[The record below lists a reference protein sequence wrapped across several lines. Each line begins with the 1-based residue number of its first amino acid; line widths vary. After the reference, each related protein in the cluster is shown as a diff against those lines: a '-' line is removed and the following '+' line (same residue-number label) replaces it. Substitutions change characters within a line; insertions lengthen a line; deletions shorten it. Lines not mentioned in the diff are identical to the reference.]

1 MNVEIITIG
10 DEILIGQIIDTNSAW
25 MANELTKSGFE
36 ITEMSSIGDNSEAII
51 KCIDLAFKRADVLL
65 LTGGVGPTND
75 DVTKHTLCQY
85 FHTALVFND
94 EVLQNI
100 EQIFSTRNFQ
110 LNPLTRN
117 QAYVPANSIVIQNK
131 VGTAPILW
139 FEKDGKVLVSMP
151 GVPYEMKSAMIND
164 IIPRLQE
171 KFQAKKYL
179 RQSFLVSGITESA
192 LAIQLT
198 TFENELPN
206 GFSLAYLP
214 SFGMIRL
221 RLSARG
227 DDKLAEIEHQSRKL
241 KRALGD
247 LLVDESEKPLGFVLG
262 KKLKKLKLTL
272 STAESCTGGYIAHLI
287 SVIPG
292 ASAYYKGSI
301 VSYDNSIKENLLGVD
316 KDTIKSHGAVSKEV
330 VEEMALRVS
339 EQLKTDCS
347 IAVSGIMG
355 PTGGTAKKPIGTV
368 WVCTK
373 YGSEMISRK
382 YNVGN
387 SRDENI
393 FRTANM
399 AMLQLLK
406 MLK

>member
-10 DEILIGQIIDTNSAW
+10 DEILIGQIVDTNSAW

-36 ITEMSSIGDNSEAII
+36 ITEISSIGDNSEAILQ
-51 KCIDLAFKRADVLL
+51 CIDLAFERADVLL
-65 LTGGVGPTND
+65 ITGGVGPTND
-75 DVTKHTLCQY
+75 DITKHTLCQY

-100 EQIFSTRNFQ
+100 KQIFSKRNFE

-117 QAYVPANSIVIQNK
+117 QAYVPANSTVIQNK

-139 FEKDGKVLVSMP
+139 FEKDKKVLVSMP

-171 KFQAKKYL
+171 KFQANKYL
-179 RQSFLVSGITESA
+179 RRSFLVSGITESA
-192 LAIQLT
+192 LAIKLT

-221 RLSARG
+221 RLSAWG
-227 DDKLAEIEHQSRKL
+227 DDKSAEIEQQSRKL
-241 KRALGD
+241 KRTLGD
-247 LLVDESEKPLGFVLG
+247 LLVDKSEKPLGFLLG
-262 KKLKKLKLTL
+262 KKMKKLKLTL
-272 STAESCTGGYIAHLI
+272 STAESCTGGYIAHII

-301 VSYDNSIKENLLGVD
+301 ISYDNSIKEDLLKVD
-316 KDTIKSHGAVSKEV
+316 KTTIKRHGAVSQEV
-330 VEEMALRVS
+330 AEEMAISVS

-355 PTGGTAKKPIGTV
+355 PTGGTAQKPVGTV

-373 YGSEMISRK
+373 YGSKIISRM

-387 SRDENI
+387 SREENI
-393 FRTANM
+393 YRTANM
-399 AMLQLLK
+399 AILQLLR
-406 MLK
+406 ML